1 MRLLM
6 VILAFN
12 FIIIIH
18 ELGHFIVA
26 KLSDIKVEEFSL
38 FVGPK
43 IFSFKKGETTYSL
56 RTFPILAYVKME
68 GEDEESDS
76 ERAFNKKSVPVR
88 AAVIAA
94 GPLANII
101 SAFIII
107 TIFYSISGYRTTVV
121 SGVAEDSPA
130 YEAGIMAG
138 DKIVGYDNRSVF
150 QYIEFLNFLYVS
162 KGEPTEIEI
171 EREVLVDGKK
181 QTERKVLPIT
191 PEIISGEQYIIG
203 FTRLDDDNSNV
214 VGELAENAPGIEAGL
229 MVGDRIVKL
238 NDTKVH
244 NINEIISF
252 LNENKENP
260 VTVTVE
266 REGAPESV
274 KMDITPKKIV
284 RDDNYYIGVAIKE
297 EKEGSF
303 FDVVKN
309 SAIFTFSNAR
319 MVPISLGWL
328 ITGKVSFAN
337 MAGPVGIGSVMNEAV
352 QDVPVS
358 SAILRLLELT
368 ALISVAIGATNLV
381 PFPAL
386 DGSKLVV
393 LAIEAIRRKPIPI
406 EKEALVMTIGFF
418 ILIGLAILITTND
431 IINLVRG

>member
-107 TIFYSISGYRTTVV
+107 TISYSISGYGTTVV

-130 YEAGIMAG
+130 YEAGIMEG
-138 DKIVGYDNRSVF
+138 DKIVRYDNKRVF

-181 QTERKVLPIT
+181 QTERKVLPII
-191 PEIISGEQYIIG
+191 PEIISGEQYVIG

-229 MVGDRIVKL
+229 LVGDRIVKL
-238 NDTKVH
+238 NDVEVS
-244 NINEIISF
+244 NIDEIRSF
-252 LNENKENP
+252 MRENKENP
-260 VTVTVE
+260 ITVTVE
-266 REGAPESV
+266 REGYTEPLE
-274 KMDITPKKIV
+274 INLTPKKIV
-284 RDDNYYIGVAIKE
+284 GDDNYYIGVAIKE

>member
-107 TIFYSISGYRTTVV
+107 TISYSISGYGTTVV

-130 YEAGIMAG
+130 YEAGIMEG
-138 DKIVGYDNRSVF
+138 DKIVRYDNKRVF

-171 EREVLVDGKK
+171 EREVLVDGKNK
-181 QTERKVLPIT
+181 Q
-191 PEIISGEQYIIG
+191 
-203 FTRLDDDNSNV
+203 
-214 VGELAENAPGIEAGL
+214 
-229 MVGDRIVKL
+229 
-238 NDTKVH
+238 
-244 NINEIISF
+244 
-252 LNENKENP
+252 KE
-260 VTVTVE
+260 
-266 REGAPESV
+266 
-274 KMDITPKKIV
+274 KF
-284 RDDNYYIGVAIKE
+284 Y
-297 EKEGSF
+297 
-303 FDVVKN
+303 
-309 SAIFTFSNAR
+309 
-319 MVPISLGWL
+319 
-328 ITGKVSFAN
+328 
-337 MAGPVGIGSVMNEAV
+337 
-352 QDVPVS
+352 Q
-358 SAILRLLELT
+358 
-368 ALISVAIGATNLV
+368 
-381 PFPAL
+381 
-386 DGSKLVV
+386 
-393 LAIEAIRRKPIPI
+393 
-406 EKEALVMTIGFF
+406 
-418 ILIGLAILITTND
+418 
-431 IINLVRG
+431 

>member
-107 TIFYSISGYRTTVV
+107 TISYSISGYGTTVV

-130 YEAGIMAG
+130 YEAGIMEG
-138 DKIVGYDNRSVF
+138 DKIVRYDNKRVF

-181 QTERKVLPIT
+181 QTERKVLPII
-191 PEIISGEQYIIG
+191 PEIISGEQYVIG

-229 MVGDRIVKL
+229 LVGDRIVKL
-238 NDTKVH
+238 NDVEVS
-244 NINEIISF
+244 NIDEIRSF
-252 LNENKENP
+252 MRENKENP
-260 VTVTVE
+260 ITVTVE
-266 REGAPESV
+266 REGYTEPLE
-274 KMDITPKKIV
+274 INLTPKKIV
-284 RDDNYYIGVAIKE
+284 GDDNYYIGVAIKE

-303 FDVVKN
+303 LDVVKN

>member
-107 TIFYSISGYRTTVV
+107 TISYSISGYGTTVV

-130 YEAGIMAG
+130 YEAGIMEG
-138 DKIVGYDNRSVF
+138 DKIVRYDNKRVF

-181 QTERKVLPIT
+181 QTERKVLPII
-191 PEIISGEQYIIG
+191 PEIISGEQYVIG

-229 MVGDRIVKL
+229 LVGDRIVKL
-238 NDTKVH
+238 NDVEVS
-244 NINEIISF
+244 NIDEIRSF
-252 LNENKENP
+252 MRENKENP
-260 VTVTVE
+260 ITVTVE
-266 REGAPESV
+266 REGYTEPLE
-274 KMDITPKKIV
+274 INLTPKKIV
-284 RDDNYYIGVAIKE
+284 GDDNYYIGVAIKE

-303 FDVVKN
+303 LDVVKN

-328 ITGKVSFAN
+328 ITGQVSFAN

-406 EKEALVMTIGFF
+406 EKEALVMTIGFLF
-418 ILIGLAILITTND
+418 L
-431 IINLVRG
+431 LVLQYL

>member
-1 MRLLM
+1 MRFLM
-6 VILAFN
+6 VVLAFN
-12 FIIIIH
+12 FIIMIH

-26 KLSDIKVEEFSL
+26 KLSGIKVEEFSL

-56 RTFPILAYVKME
+56 RLFPILAYVKME
-68 GEDEESDS
+68 GEEEESDS

-94 GPLANII
+94 GPLANIV

-107 TIFYSISGYRTTVV
+107 TIFYSIAGYGTTVV
-121 SGVAEDSPA
+121 SDVAEDSPA
-130 YEAGIMAG
+130 YEAGIRAG
-138 DKIVGYDNRSVF
+138 DKIVGYDNKRVF

-171 EREVLVDGKK
+171 EREVTVDGKK
-181 QTERKVLPIT
+181 ERERKVLPIT

-203 FTRLDDDNSNV
+203 YKRLDDDNSNV
-214 VGELAENAPGIEAGL
+214 VGELTEDGPGIEAGL

-244 NINEIISF
+244 NIDEIISF

-266 REGAPESV
+266 REGSPEPV
-274 KMDITPKKIV
+274 KINITPKKIEGDETY
-284 RDDNYYIGVAIKE
+284 RIGIAIANE
-297 EKEGSF
+297 TNGSF
-303 FDVVKN
+303 FDVVKH
-309 SAIFTFSNAR
+309 AAVFTFSNIR
-319 MVPISLGWL
+319 MVPLSLGWL
-328 ITGKVSFAN
+328 VTGKVSLSN

-358 SAILRLLELT
+358 FAMLRLLELT
-368 ALISVAIGATNLV
+368 ALISVAIGTTNLV

-393 LAIEAIRRKPIPI
+393 LAIEAIRRKPIPV

>member
-1 MRLLM
+1 M

-107 TIFYSISGYRTTVV
+107 TISYSISGYGTTVV

-130 YEAGIMAG
+130 YEAGIMEG
-138 DKIVGYDNRSVF
+138 DKIVRYDNKRVF

-181 QTERKVLPIT
+181 QTERKVLPII
-191 PEIISGEQYIIG
+191 PEIISGEQYVIG

-229 MVGDRIVKL
+229 LVGDRIVKL
-238 NDTKVH
+238 NDVEVS
-244 NINEIISF
+244 NIDEIRSF
-252 LNENKENP
+252 MRENKENP
-260 VTVTVE
+260 ITVTVE
-266 REGAPESV
+266 REGYTEPLE
-274 KMDITPKKIV
+274 INLTPKKIV
-284 RDDNYYIGVAIKE
+284 GDDNYYIGVAIKE

-303 FDVVKN
+303 LDVVKN